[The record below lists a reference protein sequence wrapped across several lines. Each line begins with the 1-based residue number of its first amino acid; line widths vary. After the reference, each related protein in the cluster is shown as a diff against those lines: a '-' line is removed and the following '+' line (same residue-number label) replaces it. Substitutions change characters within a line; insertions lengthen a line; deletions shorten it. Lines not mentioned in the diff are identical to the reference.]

1 MPLGN
6 SKYFISTFFLI
17 MRFMTNARIFCNDP
31 CTYIHAPMVLNL
43 VSNESSSSML

>member
-1 MPLGN
+1 MPLVN

-17 MRFMTNARIFCNDP
+17 MRFMTNVRICNNP
-31 CTYIHAPMVLNL
+31 CTYIHAPMVLSL